1 MLLYVSVLYLIYIY
15 TTTRFT
21 LFAKV
26 KVIVKSEVEF
36 AVLSHLFSFFDAKV
50 RQFCFS
56 AKRMPNYFSIKV
68 KKKDMQLRWQT

>member
-1 MLLYVSVLYLIYIY
+1 MLYLIYIY

-21 LFAKV
+21 SFAKV
-26 KVIVKSEVEF
+26 KVIVKAEIAI

-56 AKRMPNYFSIKV
+56 AKRMTKYFSIKV
-68 KKKDMQLRWQT
+68 KKKDLQ